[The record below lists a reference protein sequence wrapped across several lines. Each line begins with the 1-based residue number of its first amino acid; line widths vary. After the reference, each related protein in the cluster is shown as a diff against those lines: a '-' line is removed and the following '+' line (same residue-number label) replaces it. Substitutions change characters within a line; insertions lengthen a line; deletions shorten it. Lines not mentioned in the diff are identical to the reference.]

1 MIPVACTAV
10 PSLFPRRDSK
20 EFNPVPTFDEA
31 LESQLLLVNQEC
43 ICLTLDRGALRDAII
58 GETEEPAFAASL
70 LEARPNLFS
79 DVAVFIS
86 ASQLAQMRRVIMAI
100 ETVASDPRYRAAVMD
115 WAPASA
121 CRDFGPR
128 GVFMGYDFH
137 LGEHGPALIEI
148 NSNAGGAMLNAVLAR
163 AQRACCSSQPSN
175 LVLPEAFEGAVAAMF
190 AKEWRYQR
198 GSGEAAS
205 IAIVDDEP
213 EAQYLYP
220 EFLLTRRLLERA
232 GHRVW
237 IADPS
242 KLEYGSGELQY
253 GGERVDLVYNRLV
266 DFSLDRPEHEALR
279 AAYLD
284 GSAVVTPNPHVHAIF
299 ADKRNLTLLSDTALL
314 RDWGFDQALVE
325 TLTKGIPATERVTR
339 ASAERLWADRRQFFF
354 KPSRGYASKAAY
366 RGEKLTKSVWAE
378 ILGSDY
384 VAQAYVPPSERV
396 ILLDGE
402 AVKRKI
408 DLRLYTYDGQVL
420 LAAARLYQ
428 GQTTNMRTAGGGFA
442 PVLLTAGDDP
452 SADCGL
458 CAIRAT

>member
-1 MIPVACTAV
+1 
-10 PSLFPRRDSK
+10 
-20 EFNPVPTFDEA
+20 
-31 LESQLLLVNQEC
+31 
-43 ICLTLDRGALRDAII
+43 
-58 GETEEPAFAASL
+58 
-70 LEARPNLFS
+70 
-79 DVAVFIS
+79 
-86 ASQLAQMRRVIMAI
+86 
-100 ETVASDPRYRAAVMD
+100 
-115 WAPASA
+115 
-121 CRDFGPR
+121 
-128 GVFMGYDFH
+128 
-137 LGEHGPALIEI
+137 
-148 NSNAGGAMLNAVLAR
+148 LNAVLAR
-163 AQRACCSSQPSN
+163 AQRACCSPQPSN
-175 LVLPEAFEGAVAAMF
+175 HVPAEAFEGAVAAMF

-198 GSGEAAS
+198 GNGEAAS
-205 IAIVDDEP
+205 IAIVDDDP
-213 EAQYLYP
+213 GAQYLYP

-242 KLEYGSGELQY
+242 KLEYVSGELQY
-253 GGERVDLVYNRLV
+253 GGERIDLVYNRLV
-266 DFSLDRPEHEALR
+266 DFSLDRPEHAALR

-299 ADKRNLTLLSDTALL
+299 ADKRNLTLLSNAALL

-339 ASAERLWADRRQFFF
+339 TSAERLWADRRQFFF

-452 SADCGL
+452 LADCGM
-458 CAIRAT
+458 CAVRAT